1 MGEDRMR
8 VMNQWE
14 GFHVLHL
21 LRLYLPPANPPT
33 PEIAGTYIIDDFEL
47 KRGGVKVKE
56 LT

>member
-1 MGEDRMR
+1 MR
-8 VMNQWE
+8 VMSQWE

-21 LRLYLPPANPPT
+21 LPPA

-47 KRGGVKVKE
+47 KRGGIKVKE

>member
-1 MGEDRMR
+1 MS
-8 VMNQWE
+8 QWE
-14 GFHVLHL
+14 GFHALLLLH
-21 LRLYLPPANPPT
+21 LYLPPANPPT